1 MSFAYD
7 QTWTFGFLF
16 RLAARAHRLPRAE
29 LVRRLLVGLANRFD
43 AVTCSFYDLSG
54 SAPSR
59 STEPADAALPVAGEL
74 RRISAAVAKHC
85 RTERKLVSALDVLDL
100 HGEDQERIE
109 AALGPCDT
117 FGFPLVSEGQIHGC
131 IVLCLRGDE
140 ALSDADLH
148 ALLSVGECLQA
159 ALANAEDRDRGM
171 EAA

>member
-16 RLAARAHRLPRAE
+16 RLAARAHRLPQME
-29 LVRRLLVGLANRFD
+29 VVRRLLVGLANRYD
-43 AVTCSFYDLSG
+43 AVTCSYFAING

-59 STEPADAALPVAGEL
+59 STEPPSAAEPVAGEL
-74 RRISAAVAKHC
+74 RRIAAAVAKHS
-85 RTERKLVSALDVLDL
+85 RAERKLVSALDVLDS
-100 HGEDQERIE
+100 HAEDQERIE

-117 FGFPLVSEGQIHGC
+117 FGFPLMAEGELHGC

-140 ALSDADLH
+140 ALTDADLH
-148 ALLSVGECLQA
+148 ALLSVGECLRA
-159 ALANAEDRDRGM
+159 ALVNAEDRERGA